1 METETGQEFA
11 EINPCIKEVEIM
23 AKHFVAAAF
32 SAAVFLL
39 LPPADLTRAEAWM
52 TVALMYVTGL
62 AIACWAGVTPKQ
74 MAAWM
79 YTNKTKVEEAL
90 RQLKGAAEV
99 AAACC
104 RKEDRD
110 EE

>member
-62 AIACWAGVTPKQ
+62 AIACWA
-74 MAAWM
+74 
-79 YTNKTKVEEAL
+79 EEKAGKI
-90 RQLKGAAEV
+90 RD
-99 AAACC
+99 
-104 RKEDRD
+104 RKEGKR
-110 EE
+110 